1 MIVFQVPDMTC
12 GHCAKAITEA
22 VRQTDAAAVVQV
34 DLAEKRVRIDTARA
48 AATALADAIRSAG
61 YTPTHLPGQA

>member
-12 GHCAKAITEA
+12 GHCAKAIAEA
-22 VRQTDAAAVVQV
+22 VRQADAAAVVQV
-34 DLAEKRVRIDTARA
+34 DLDEKRVRIDAARS

-61 YTPTHLPGQA
+61 YTPTPLPGQV